1 MIISDKY
8 KFIFVRIPK
17 NASTSMFNA
26 LLELDPHAY
35 VTTPDDPPYS
45 HETGQEA
52 RKIVDEN
59 QWDSYFKFAFLRD
72 PKSRLISHYV
82 YNSQSTFRRQTCLHW
97 LLENDLKF
105 PNPINKLI
113 DKDMFLRF
121 HLYDR
126 YWCFP
131 YKKYQQVEWIE
142 DGMWLGDVSHIE
154 RDWDFVCSTIGKKI
168 DLKIENKS
176 ASSEWRL
183 DSEAYDLFKMFY
195 AEDIDYYT
203 KFSKENAD
211 IR

>member
-26 LLELDPHAY
+26 LLELDPDAY
-35 VTTPDDPPYS
+35 VSSLDEPPYS
-45 HETGQEA
+45 HETGKEA
-52 RKIVDEN
+52 RKIAGEE
-59 QWDSYFKFAFLRD
+59 QWSSYFKFAFLRE
-72 PKSRLISHYV
+72 PQSRFISHYT
-82 YNSQSTFRRQTCLHW
+82 YNSQAVFRRQTCLHW
-97 LLENDLKF
+97 LLEKDLRF
-105 PNPINKLI
+105 PNPRNQVI
-113 DKDMFLRF
+113 DKDMFARF
-121 HLYDR
+121 HVYNT
-126 YWCFP
+126 YWSFP
-131 YKKYQQVEWIE
+131 YKIYKQVEWLE

-183 DSEAYDLFKMFY
+183 DSEAYELFKMFY